1 MEHIYGKIYSKG
13 EKVINIVIPMA
24 GRGQRFIESGYDKPK
39 PMIDV
44 CGVPMIKRVINSL
57 TAKTTKCNFIFIAL
71 QEHLDNGLR
80 EYLENY
86 GTIIP
91 LKVVT
96 EGAACTTL
104 MALKQINNDVPLVIA
119 NCDQYLEWNFDNYI
133 DEAKETD
140 GCMVVFNSTN
150 PHHSYAKVKH
160 NQVVQVA
167 EKVVI
172 SDKACAGI
180 YYYKKGSDY
189 VESVIMMIAKN
200 IRTNNEFYIAPA
212 YNELIQNNGKIKIY
226 EIDVN
231 KKHMLGTPYE
241 LEIFL
246 DKVDNG
252 DVIL

>member
-1 MEHIYGKIYSKG
+1 M
-13 EKVINIVIPMA
+13 INVVIPMA
-24 GRGQRFIESGYDKPK
+24 GKGQRFVEAGYDKPK

-44 CGVPMIKRVINSL
+44 CGVPMIKRVIDSL
-57 TAKTTKCNFIFIAL
+57 TSKHHQCNFIFIAL
-71 QEHLDNGLR
+71 QEHLDNGL
-80 EYLENY
+80 EDYLKQH

-91 LKVVT
+91 LNVVT

-104 MALKQINNDVPLVIA
+104 MALKHINNDTPLVIA
-119 NCDQYLEWNFDNYI
+119 NCDQYLEWDFDDYI
-133 DEAKETD
+133 DMAGFQD
-140 GCMVVFNSTN
+140 GSLVVFNSTN
-150 PHHSYAKVKH
+150 PHHSYAKVKQK
-160 NQVVQVA
+160 QVVQVA

-180 YYYKKGSDY
+180 YYFKKGSDY
-189 VESVIMMIAKN
+189 IDSVVMMIAKN

-212 YNELIQNNGKIKIY
+212 YNELIEEGGKVNVY
-226 EIDVN
+226 EVDVN

-252 DVIL
+252 EVTL

>member
-1 MEHIYGKIYSKG
+1 M
-13 EKVINIVIPMA
+13 INIIIPMA
-24 GRGQRFIESGYDKPK
+24 GHGKRFVEMGYDKPK

-44 CGVPMIKRVINSL
+44 CGVPMIKRVIDSL
-57 TAKTTKCNFIFIAL
+57 TSKKVKCNFIFIAL
-71 QEHLDNGLR
+71 QEHLDNGLSK
-80 EYLENY
+80 YLENY

-104 MALKQINNDVPLVIA
+104 MALNQINNNIPLVIA
-119 NCDQYLEWNFDNYI
+119 NCDQYLSWDFDNFI
-133 DEAKETD
+133 HEASSAD
-140 GCMVVFNSTN
+140 GSIVVFNSTN
-150 PHHSYAKVKH
+150 PHHSYAKVKK

-167 EKVVI
+167 EKIVI

-180 YYYKKGSDY
+180 YYYKKGSKY
-189 VESVIMMIAKN
+189 IESTVMMIAKN

-231 KKHMLGTPYE
+231 KKHMLGTPNE

-246 DKVDNG
+246 DKVENG
-252 DVIL
+252 DVIF

>member
-1 MEHIYGKIYSKG
+1 M
-13 EKVINIVIPMA
+13 INVVIPMA

-44 CGVPMIKRVINSL
+44 CGVPMIKRVIDSL
-57 TAKTTKCNFIFIAL
+57 TAKNIECNFIFIAL

-80 EYLENY
+80 EYLEQH

-91 LKVVT
+91 LNVVT
-96 EGAACTTL
+96 EGAASTTL
-104 MALKQINNDVPLVIA
+104 MALKQINNNNPLVIA
-119 NCDQYLEWNFDNYI
+119 NCDQYLEWDFDDYL
-133 DEAKETD
+133 ESAKGQD
-140 GCMVVFNSTN
+140 GSLVVFNSTN
-150 PHHSYAKVKH
+150 PHHSYAKLKQK
-160 NQVVQVA
+160 QVIQVA

-180 YYYKKGSDY
+180 YYFNKGSDY
-189 VESVIMMIAKN
+189 IESVIMMIAKN

-212 YNELIQNNGKIKIY
+212 YNELIHDGGKVTIY
-226 EIDVN
+226 EVDVN

-246 DKVDNG
+246 DKVENG
-252 DVIL
+252 DVTL

>member
-1 MEHIYGKIYSKG
+1 M
-13 EKVINIVIPMA
+13 INIIIPMA
-24 GRGQRFIESGYDKPK
+24 GQGIRFVEMGYDKPK
-39 PMIDV
+39 PLIDV
-44 CGVPMIKRVINSL
+44 CGVPMIKRVIDSL
-57 TAKTTKCNFIFIAL
+57 TSKKIKCNFIFIAL

-80 EYLENY
+80 KYLENY
-86 GTIIP
+86 GIIIP

-104 MALKQINNDVPLVIA
+104 MALKHINNNIPLVIA
-119 NCDQYLEWNFDNYI
+119 NCDQYLLWDFDNFI
-133 DEAKETD
+133 HEASGAD
-140 GCMVVFNSTN
+140 GCIVVFNSTN
-150 PHHSYAKVKH
+150 PHHSYAKVKK
-160 NQVVQVA
+160 NEVVQVA

-180 YYYKKGSDY
+180 YYYKKGSEY
-189 VESVIMMIAKN
+189 IESIVMMIAKN

-212 YNELIQNNGKIKIY
+212 YNELIQNNKKIKIY

-241 LEIFL
+241 LKIFL

-252 DVIL
+252 DVIF

>member
-1 MEHIYGKIYSKG
+1 M
-13 EKVINIVIPMA
+13 INVVIPMA
-24 GRGQRFIESGYDKPK
+24 GRGQRFIESGYNKPK

-44 CGVPMIKRVINSL
+44 VGVPMIKRVIDSL
-57 TAKTTKCNFIFIAL
+57 TLKHSQCNFIFIAL
-71 QEHLDNGLR
+71 KEHLDNGLQ
-80 EYLENY
+80 EFLEQQ

-91 LKVVT
+91 LDIVT

-104 MALKQINNDVPLVIA
+104 MALYNINNSTPLVIA
-119 NCDQYLEWNFDNYI
+119 NCDQYLEWDFDNFI
-133 DEAKETD
+133 EQSKDKD
-140 GCMVVFNSTN
+140 GTLVVFNSTN
-150 PHHSYAKVKH
+150 PHHSYAKVKKGR
-160 NQVVQVA
+160 VVEVA
-167 EKVVI
+167 EKIVI

-180 YYYKKGSDY
+180 YYFKNGHDY
-189 VESVIMMIAKN
+189 INSVVMMIAKN

-212 YNELIQNNGKIKIY
+212 YNELISSGGNVSVY

-252 DVIL
+252 DVVL

>member
-1 MEHIYGKIYSKG
+1 M
-13 EKVINIVIPMA
+13 INIIIPMA
-24 GRGQRFIESGYDKPK
+24 GHGKRFVEMGYDKPK

-44 CGVPMIKRVINSL
+44 CGDPMIKRVIDSL
-57 TAKTTKCNFIFIAL
+57 TSKKVKCNFIFIAL
-71 QEHLDNGLR
+71 QEHLDNGLSK
-80 EYLENY
+80 YLENY
-86 GTIIP
+86 GIIIP

-104 MALKQINNDVPLVIA
+104 MALKLINNNVPLVIA
-119 NCDQYLEWNFDNYI
+119 NCDQYLSWDFDNFI
-133 DEAKETD
+133 HEAGSAD
-140 GCMVVFNSTN
+140 GCIVTFNSTN
-150 PHHSYAKVKH
+150 PHHSYAKVKK

-180 YYYKKGSDY
+180 YYYKKGSEY
-189 VESVIMMIAKN
+189 IESVVMMIAKN

-231 KKHMLGTPYE
+231 KKHMLGTPNE
-241 LEIFL
+241 LQIFL
-246 DKVDNG
+246 DKVENG
-252 DVIL
+252 DIIF